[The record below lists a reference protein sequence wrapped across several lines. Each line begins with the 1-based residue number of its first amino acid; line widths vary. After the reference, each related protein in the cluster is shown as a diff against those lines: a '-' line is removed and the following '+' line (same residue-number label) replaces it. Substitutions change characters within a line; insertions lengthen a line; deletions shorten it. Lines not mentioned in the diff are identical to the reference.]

1 MLGHSAMVLVT
12 ALLMFPQIAETIYS
26 PALTDISTHF
36 SVSAPQAAQTLS
48 VYFIGFAAGVL
59 FWGGFSDRYG
69 RRPALLAGLGVY
81 AMGCLMALWV
91 ADFSLL
97 LMARI
102 VTAFGAATGSVVTQT
117 VLRDCFSGRQLAGI
131 FSFIGLAL
139 AVSPAI
145 GVYIGGGLTAIWGM
159 RGVFS
164 ALALLAAALL
174 LCSLWLMP
182 ETRPKNV
189 GGGAFL
195 AVLRRMVVDKKIALA
210 AILIAA
216 FNVSLFSYYSLAP
229 FIFASLGLDALTFGY
244 SGMALAA
251 GSLLGALLNRRLLRL
266 NVSLG
271 RILTIAC
278 FFHLV
283 GGIAV
288 YALRESIWFVLP
300 VSLVTLAYAMAIP
313 LVLGSAL
320 SAYGDCRG
328 TAGAFFGLFYYVL
341 IGAGLLAAGWGQ
353 SLGAA
358 LLTCAGLSIIAGW
371 RYITPLHKE

>member
-1 MLGHSAMVLVT
+1 MFEKRPAYNSASLVT

-26 PALTDISTHF
+26 PALTDISAQF

-48 VYFIGFAAGVL
+48 VYFIGFAVGVL
-59 FWGGFSDRYG
+59 LWGGFSDRYG

-81 AMGCLMALWV
+81 AMGCLMALWA

-97 LMARI
+97 LAARV
-102 VTAFGAATGSVVTQT
+102 VTAIGAATGSVVTQT
-117 VLRDCFSGRQLAGI
+117 VLRDCYSGRQLAEI

-139 AVSPAI
+139 AVSPAV

-174 LCSLWLMP
+174 LGCLRLMP
-182 ETRPKNV
+182 ETRPQNRA
-189 GGGAFL
+189 GG
-195 AVLRRMVVDKKIALA
+195 
-210 AILIAA
+210 
-216 FNVSLFSYYSLAP
+216 LFSYYSLAP
-229 FIFASLGLDALTFGY
+229 FLFARFDLDTLTFGY

-251 GSLLGALLNRRLLRL
+251 GSLLGALLNRVLLRQH
-266 NVSLG
+266 VPLG
-271 RILTIAC
+271 RILAIAC
-278 FFHLV
+278 ILHFV
-283 GGIAV
+283 GGVAV
-288 YALRESIWFVLP
+288 YVLRESIWFVAP
-300 VSLVTLAYAMAIP
+300 VALVTLAWAMAIP

-353 SLGAA
+353 SLGASLLVCA
-358 LLTCAGLSIIAGW
+358 LRGTKDNAK
-371 RYITPLHKE
+371 R

>member
-1 MLGHSAMVLVT
+1 MLGRAALVLVT

-26 PALTDISTHF
+26 PALTDISARF

-48 VYFIGFAAGVL
+48 VYFIGFAVGVL
-59 FWGGFSDRYG
+59 LWGGFSDRYG

-81 AMGCLMALWV
+81 ALGCLMALW
-91 ADFSLL
+91 ATDFSLL
-97 LMARI
+97 LAARI
-102 VTAFGAATGSVVTQT
+102 VTAAGAATGSVVTQT
-117 VLRDCFSGRQLAGI
+117 VLRDCYRGRQLAGI

-139 AVSPAI
+139 AVSPAV
-145 GVYIGGGLTAIWGM
+145 GVYIGGGLTALWGM

-174 LCSLWLMP
+174 LGCLALMP
-182 ETRPKNV
+182 ETRPQNLRR
-189 GGGAFL
+189 GPFL
-195 AVLRRMVVDKKIALA
+195 HVLRRMVGDTRIALA
-210 AILIAA
+210 AILVAA

-229 FIFASLGLDALTFGY
+229 FLFARFDLDALTFGY

-251 GSLLGALLNRRLLRL
+251 GSLLNHRLLRR

-271 RILTIAC
+271 RILAIAC
-278 FFHLV
+278 ILHLA
-283 GGIAV
+283 GGVAV
-288 YALRESIWFVLP
+288 YVLRESIWFVAP
-300 VSLVTLAYAMAIP
+300 VALVTLAWAMAIP

-353 SLGAA
+353 SLGAS
-358 LLTCAGLSIIAGW
+358 LLACAGVSMLAGW
-371 RYITPLHKE
+371 RYIIVLNEG

>member
-1 MLGHSAMVLVT
+1 MLGRAALVLVT

-26 PALTDISTHF
+26 PALTDISAQF

-48 VYFIGFAAGVL
+48 VYFIGFAVGVL
-59 FWGGFSDRYG
+59 LWGGFSDRYG

-81 AMGCLMALWV
+81 ALGCLMALWV
-91 ADFSLL
+91 TDFSLL
-97 LMARI
+97 LAARI
-102 VTAFGAATGSVVTQT
+102 VTAAGAATGSVVTQT
-117 VLRDCFSGRQLAGI
+117 VLRDCYRGRQLAGI

-139 AVSPAI
+139 AVSPAV

-159 RGVFS
+159 RAVFS

-174 LCSLWLMP
+174 LGCLALMP
-182 ETRPKNV
+182 ETRPQNLRR
-189 GGGAFL
+189 GPFL
-195 AVLRRMVVDKKIALA
+195 HVLRRMVGDTRIALA
-210 AILIAA
+210 AILVAA

-229 FIFASLGLDALTFGY
+229 FLFARFDLDALTFGY

-251 GSLLGALLNRRLLRL
+251 GSLLGALLNHRLLRR

-271 RILTIAC
+271 RILAIAC
-278 FFHLV
+278 ILHFV
-283 GGIAV
+283 GGVAV
-288 YALRESIWFVLP
+288 YVLRESIWFVAP
-300 VSLVTLAYAMAIP
+300 VALVTLAWAMAIP

-353 SLGAA
+353 SLGTS
-358 LLTCAGLSIIAGW
+358 LLVCAGVSILAGW
-371 RYITPLHKE
+371 RYIIVLNEG

>member
-1 MLGHSAMVLVT
+1 MLGRSAMVLVT

-195 AVLRRMVVDKKIALA
+195 AVLQRMVVDKKIALA

-251 GSLLGALLNRRLLRL
+251 GSLLGALLNRRLLRQ

-358 LLTCAGLSIIAGW
+358 LLTCAGLSVIAGW

>member
-1 MLGHSAMVLVT
+1 MLGRAALVLVT

-26 PALTDISTHF
+26 PALTDISARF
-36 SVSAPQAAQTLS
+36 SVSAPQAALTLS
-48 VYFIGFAAGVL
+48 VYFIGFAVGVL
-59 FWGGFSDRYG
+59 LWGGFSDRYG

-81 AMGCLMALWV
+81 ALGCLMALW
-91 ADFSLL
+91 ATDFSLL
-97 LMARI
+97 LATRI
-102 VTAFGAATGSVVTQT
+102 VTAAGAATGSVVTQT
-117 VLRDCFSGRQLAGI
+117 VLRDCYRGRQLAGI

-139 AVSPAI
+139 AVSPAV
-145 GVYIGGGLTAIWGM
+145 GVYIGGGLTALWGM

-174 LCSLWLMP
+174 LGCLALMP
-182 ETRPKNV
+182 ETRPQNLRR
-189 GGGAFL
+189 GPFL
-195 AVLRRMVVDKKIALA
+195 HVLRRMVGDTRIALA
-210 AILIAA
+210 AILVAA

-229 FIFASLGLDALTFGY
+229 FLFARFDLDALTFGY

-251 GSLLGALLNRRLLRL
+251 GSLLGALLNHRLLRR

-271 RILTIAC
+271 RILAIAC
-278 FFHLV
+278 ILHLA
-283 GGIAV
+283 GGVAV
-288 YALRESIWFVLP
+288 YVLWESIWFVAP
-300 VSLVTLAYAMAIP
+300 VALVTLAWAMAIP

-353 SLGAA
+353 SLGAS
-358 LLTCAGLSIIAGW
+358 LLACAGVSMLAGW
-371 RYITPLHKE
+371 RYIIVLNEG